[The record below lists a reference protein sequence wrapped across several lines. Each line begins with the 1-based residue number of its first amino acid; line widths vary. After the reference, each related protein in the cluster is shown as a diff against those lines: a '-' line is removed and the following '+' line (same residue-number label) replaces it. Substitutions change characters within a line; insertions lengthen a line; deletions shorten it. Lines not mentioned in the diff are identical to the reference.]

1 MKQTFLRFLFFV
13 ALGIV
18 PHMVN
23 AQIPADLSKI
33 KTSQITDAQLNQFLQ
48 QAQAA
53 GMTESE
59 LIQEFQKRGL
69 PEAEM
74 QTLIARIKTMTG
86 VQLEMNNEED
96 DNKGGSGAS
105 AKRKFKGETQKFRM
119 PEKPSRVF
127 GSELFSGAD
136 PLFVPNLKIATPK
149 TYEIGPDD
157 ELQLDVYGNNI
168 STQKLIVNSDGNVS
182 VKYLGPVNLSGMTI
196 EQATG
201 VIKARLSK
209 FYPSLQSGQTKIL
222 LSLGSV
228 RSIQVIMVGAV
239 KKPGTITLPSIAT
252 LFNALY
258 ASGGPLENGSF
269 RNIELVRN
277 SKVIAV
283 ADLYSFMTRGDLSAN
298 LPLRDNDVIRVP
310 FAHTQVSVDGG
321 LNRTGIFEM
330 KSGESVSRLLD
341 FAGGFRGNAFKG
353 RITGT
358 RFSDVDRRILD
369 IGRNDFNGFSL
380 MHGDSLYVDTV
391 INRFQNRVFVTGAV
405 LKPGT
410 YALEDG
416 LDIKGLL
423 NKAQG
428 LKEDAFLGMAN
439 MVRLRDDLSREY
451 RSIDLRDIIN
461 GKQVIVLHKEDSLHV
476 MSVLELKDSTT
487 VTIKGP
493 VKKPGDYRFEDSMSL
508 KGLILQA
515 GGLMENA
522 TSFNIEIGRRK
533 KDIEVGTKGSPTSE
547 IITVGIGRDLM
558 DKGKE
563 IILQPFDVVSVKIAP
578 DKVKQVTVEVQGEVV
593 YAGSYTLE
601 NPEERLSS
609 IVKRAGGL
617 LPYADLSGAKV
628 IRRKL
633 ILDTSLVKRFALSN
647 TQITETENS
656 KIDTANLVNLD
667 QLTSQTT
674 EVALEL
680 SKILQN
686 PGSDDDLTLQDGDIL
701 MVPRY
706 VNTVAVN
713 GEVLKQVTVQFQA
726 GKGFGNYISA
736 AGGYNRNAYKKRV
749 FVVYPNGRSAR
760 TKSFLSFRVYPKVT
774 PGSSIFIPAQPPRD
788 NSFDPAKAGVLV
800 SAFSAILTT
809 LVLLFR

>member
-1 MKQTFLRFLFFV
+1 MKKIFLSIFLFV
-13 ALGIV
+13 CLGFI
-18 PHMVN
+18 PEKTK
-23 AQIPADLSKI
+23 AQIPADLSRI
-33 KTSQITDAQLNQFLQ
+33 RSSQISDAQLTQFLQ
-48 QAQAA
+48 QAEAA
-53 GMTESE
+53 GMSETE

-74 QTLIARIKTMTG
+74 QALIARIKTMTG
-86 VQLEMNNEED
+86 LELDMNDEEAER
-96 DNKGGSGAS
+96 KSGTS
-105 AKRKFKGETQKFRM
+105 TIRKFKGETQKFRM

-127 GSELFSGAD
+127 GSELFSGVD

-157 ELQLDVYGNNI
+157 ELQLDIYGNNI
-168 STQKLIVNSDGNVS
+168 SNQKLNVNSDGNAN

-201 VIKARLSK
+201 VLKARLSK
-209 FYPSLQSGQTKIL
+209 YYPSLLTGQSKIQL
-222 LSLGSV
+222 TLGSV

-269 RNIELVRN
+269 RSIELVRD

-283 ADLYSFMTRGDLSAN
+283 ADLYSFMTKGDLSAN

-310 FAHTQVSVDGG
+310 FAQTQVSIDGG
-321 LNRTGIFEM
+321 LNRTGIFEI
-330 KSGESVSRLLD
+330 KSGEALSNLLD

-358 RFSDVDRRILD
+358 RFTDVDRRILD
-369 IGRNDFNGFSL
+369 ISRNDFNGFSL
-380 MHGDSLYVDTV
+380 MHGDSLYVDIV
-391 INRFQNRVFVTGAV
+391 VDRYQNRVFVTGAV
-405 LKPGT
+405 VKPGT
-410 YALEDG
+410 YALDAG

-439 MVRLRDDLSREY
+439 MVRLRDDLSKEY
-451 RSIDLRDIIN
+451 KSIDLRDILS
-461 GKQVIVLHKEDSLHV
+461 GKQVFALQKEDSLHV

-487 VTIKGP
+487 VTINGP

-533 KDIEVGTKGSPTSE
+533 KDIAIGTKGAPTSE
-547 IITVGIGRDLM
+547 IISIGIDRDLL
-558 DKGKE
+558 DRGNE

-578 DKVKQVTVEVQGEVV
+578 EKVKQVTVEVRGEVV
-593 YAGSYTLE
+593 YAGSYTLG

-633 ILDTSLVKRFALSN
+633 IQDTSIVKRFALSN
-647 TQITETENS
+647 TRITKGENS
-656 KIDTANLVNLD
+656 RMDTANLVDLD

-680 SKILQN
+680 AKILQN
-686 PGSDDDLTLQDGDIL
+686 PGSEDDLTLQDGDVL
-701 MVPRY
+701 MVPKF

-713 GEVLKQVTVQFQA
+713 GEVLKQVTVQFEA

-760 TKSFLSFRVYPKVT
+760 TKSFLSFRFYPKVT
-774 PGSSIFIPAQPPRD
+774 PGSSIFVPAQPPRD

-800 SAFSAILTT
+800 SAFSAILTSM
-809 LVLLFR
+809 VLLFR

>member
-1 MKQTFLRFLFFV
+1 MKKTVLSIFLFV
-13 ALGIV
+13 CLGLMPEIS
-18 PHMVN
+18 H
-23 AQIPADLSKI
+23 AQIPTDLSRI
-33 KTSQITDAQLNQFLQ
+33 KSSQISDAQLTQFLQ

-96 DNKGGSGAS
+96 DNKSGSGTS
-105 AKRKFKGETQKFRM
+105 TKRKFKGETQKFRM

-127 GSELFSGAD
+127 GSELFIGAD

-157 ELQLDVYGNNI
+157 ELQLDIYGNNI
-168 STQKLIVNSDGNVS
+168 SSQKLNVNADGNVS

-196 EQATG
+196 EQASG
-201 VIKARLSK
+201 VIKARLTK
-209 FYPSLQSGQTKIL
+209 YYPSLQSGQTKIQ

-283 ADLYSFMTRGDLSAN
+283 ADLYSFMTRGDLSGN

-310 FAHTQVSVDGG
+310 FAQTQVSVDGG
-321 LNRTGIFEM
+321 LNRVGIFEM
-330 KSGESVSRLLD
+330 KAGESISRLLD

-369 IGRNDFNGFSL
+369 IAKNDFNEFAL
-380 MHGDSLYVDTV
+380 IHGDSLYVDTV
-391 INRFQNRVFVTGAV
+391 VNRFQNRVFVTGAV
-405 LKPGT
+405 VKPGT
-410 YALEDG
+410 YALEAG

-461 GKQVIVLHKEDSLHV
+461 GKQVFGLQKEDSLHV
-476 MSVLELKDSTT
+476 MSVLELKDSST
-487 VTIKGP
+487 VSIKGP
-493 VKKPGDYRFEDSMSL
+493 VKNPGDYRFEDSISL

-522 TSFNIEIGRRK
+522 TSFNIEIGRRRRN
-533 KDIEVGTKGSPTSE
+533 IEVTTKGAATSE
-547 IITVGIGRDLM
+547 IISVNIGKDLL
-558 DKGKE
+558 DKGNE

-593 YAGSYTLE
+593 YAGSYTLQ

-609 IVKRAGGL
+609 IVQRAGGL

-628 IRRKL
+628 IRKKL
-633 ILDTSLVKRFALSN
+633 VQDTSLIKRFALAN
-647 TQITETENS
+647 TKLSKENNG
-656 KIDTANLVNLD
+656 KIDTANLVDLD
-667 QLTSQTT
+667 QLKSETT

-680 SKILQN
+680 AKILQN
-686 PGSDDDLTLQDGDIL
+686 PGSDDDLTLQDGDMLII
-701 MVPRY
+701 PRF

-713 GEVLKQVTVQFQA
+713 GEVLKQVTVQFEA

-760 TKSFLSFRVYPKVT
+760 TKSFLGFRMYPKVT
-774 PGSSIFIPAQPPRD
+774 PGSAIFVPLEPPRD
-788 NSFDPAKAGVLV
+788 NDFDPAKAGVLV

-809 LVLLFR
+809 MVLLFR

>member
-1 MKQTFLRFLFFV
+1 MKKTVLSIFLFV
-13 ALGIV
+13 CLGLMSEISY
-18 PHMVN
+18 
-23 AQIPADLSKI
+23 AQIPADLSRI
-33 KTSQITDAQLNQFLQ
+33 RSSQITDAQLTQFLQ

-69 PEAEM
+69 PEGEM
-74 QTLIARIKTMTG
+74 QALIARIKTMTG
-86 VQLEMNNEED
+86 VELEMNDEAD
-96 DNKGGSGAS
+96 DSKGGTTT
-105 AKRKFKGETQKFRM
+105 KRKFKGETQKFRM

-157 ELQLDVYGNNI
+157 ELQLDIYGNNI
-168 STQKLIVNSDGNVS
+168 SNQKLNVNPDGNVS

-201 VIKARLSK
+201 VIKARLTK
-209 FYPSLQSGQTKIL
+209 YYPSLQSGQTKIQ

-298 LPLRDNDVIRVP
+298 LALRDNDVIRVP
-310 FAHTQVSVDGG
+310 FAQTQVSVDGG
-321 LNRTGIFEM
+321 LNRVGVFEM
-330 KSGESVSRLLD
+330 KSGESISRLLD

-369 IGRNDFNGFSL
+369 IAKNDFNEFAL
-380 MHGDSLYVDTV
+380 IHGDSLYVDTV
-391 INRFQNRVFVTGAV
+391 VNRFQNRVFVTGAV
-405 LKPGT
+405 VKPGT
-410 YALEDG
+410 YALEAG

-461 GKQVIVLHKEDSLHV
+461 GKQVIGLQKEDSLHV
-476 MSVLELKDSTT
+476 MSVLELKDSST
-487 VTIKGP
+487 VSIKGP

-533 KDIEVGTKGSPTSE
+533 RNIEVTTKGAATSE
-547 IITVGIGRDLM
+547 IISVNIGKDLL
-558 DKGKE
+558 DKGNE
-563 IILQPFDVVSVKIAP
+563 IILHPFDVVSVKIAP

-628 IRRKL
+628 IRKKV
-633 ILDTSLVKRFALSN
+633 IQDTSLIKRYALSN
-647 TQITETENS
+647 TKIAKAENS
-656 KIDTANLVNLD
+656 KIDTANLVDLD

-680 SKILQN
+680 AKILEN
-686 PGSDDDLTLQDGDIL
+686 PGSEDDLTLQDGDMLI
-701 MVPRY
+701 VPRF

-713 GEVLKQVTVQFQA
+713 GEVLKQVTVQFEA

-760 TKSFLSFRVYPKVT
+760 TKSFLSFRFYPKVT
-774 PGSSIFIPAQPPRD
+774 PGSSIFVPVQPPRD
-788 NSFDPAKAGVLV
+788 NNFDPAKAGVLV

-809 LVLLFR
+809 MVLLLR